1 MRLVVV
7 SNRLPIVLDQGES
20 GWNGGLGAGGLVSA
34 LTPVL
39 RRWKGL
45 WIGWPGPLSPDSAP
59 PRQFF
64 EDIGRQLGF
73 TIEPIYLTP
82 QEEKDFYQGFSN
94 EIIWPLFH
102 DLQSRCNFVPD
113 YWTAYQAVEK
123 KFAAS
128 VAEHVRGDDFIW
140 VQDYHLM
147 GLGRCLRDRGFQNQ
161 LGFFLHIPFPP
172 PDIFCK
178 LPWRTDILTGLLQYD
193 TLGFQ
198 TPRDRDNFF
207 DCIRKLLPEAHRRSR
222 HAVVGLEY
230 SKHLTHVGVFPIGI
244 DYHEFADLAASPAVT
259 QRVAELRMQ
268 LLPREQEDTRP
279 EGASPAGLGG
289 NGYTIDKSHPVN
301 HVNPVQSA
309 PVQRPQ
315 IVLAVDRLDYTKGI
329 PDRLKAFRLALT
341 RYPELH
347 RKIALL
353 QVVVP
358 SRESV
363 PEYKELKAE
372 IERLVSQ
379 INGELTQPGWVPIHH
394 VFRSFEREELVAYY
408 RVADMALIT
417 PLKDGMNLVAKEYC
431 ACQVEGDGVLILS
444 EFAGAAVQF
453 KDDAVLV
460 NPYDRDRVADAVH
473 RAATMTLRQRRPGM
487 RRLRRF
493 VEQQDVYWWMNR
505 FLAACGIHESGNM
518 KLESNRSEIGRGGPL
533 ALNRESEAG
542 REGPYTPG
550 LRVLANGM

>member
-7 SNRLPIVLDQGES
+7 SNRLPVVLDQGES
-20 GWNGGLGAGGLVSA
+20 GWNGNLGAGGLVSA

-45 WIGWPGPLSPDSAP
+45 WIGWPGSLPVESTPSPSC
-59 PRQFF
+59 F
-64 EDIGRQLGF
+64 EKIGQRLGF
-73 TIEPIYLTP
+73 TVEPVYLTP

-102 DLQSRCNFVPD
+102 DLQSRCNFVPE

-123 KFAAS
+123 KFADS
-128 VAEHVRGDDFIW
+128 VAEHVRKDDLIW

-147 GLGRCLRDRGFQNQ
+147 GLGRCLRGRGFSNK

-222 HAVVGLEY
+222 RAVVSLEY
-230 SKHLTHVGVFPIGI
+230 SRHLTHVGVFPIGI
-244 DYHEFADLAASPAVT
+244 DYREFADLAASPAVT
-259 QRVAELRMQ
+259 QRVTELRAQ
-268 LLPREQEDTRP
+268 LTPGESLAPGQSP
-279 EGASPAGLGG
+279 GAR
-289 NGYTIDKSHPVN
+289 T
-301 HVNPVQSA
+301 
-309 PVQRPQ
+309 Q

-329 PDRLKAFRLALT
+329 PDRLKAFRLALV

-363 PEYKELKAE
+363 PEYQELKGE

-394 VFRSFEREELVAYY
+394 VFRSIDREELVAYY

-444 EFAGAAVQF
+444 EFAGAAIQF
-453 KDDAVLV
+453 KADAVLV
-460 NPYDRDRVADAVH
+460 NPYDLDRVADAVH
-473 RAATMTLRQRRPGM
+473 RAATMNLKQRRPGM
-487 RRLRRF
+487 RRLRRIA
-493 VEQQDVYWWMNR
+493 EQQDVYWWVNR

-518 KLESNRSEIGRGGPL
+518 KLDLTPAESVGSDKLHRGLEPL
-533 ALNRESEAG
+533 SARFRAM
-542 REGPYTPG
+542 
-550 LRVLANGM
+550 ANGV

>member
-7 SNRLPIVLDQGES
+7 SNRLPVVVDHGES
-20 GWNGGLGAGGLVSA
+20 GWNGVLGAGGLVSA

-45 WIGWPGPLSPDSAP
+45 WIGWPGSVPHDAAP
-59 PRQFF
+59 PPKFF
-64 EDIGRQLGF
+64 EDIGRRLGF
-73 TIEPIYLTP
+73 NIEPIFLTP
-82 QEEKDFYQGFSN
+82 QEEKDFYHGFSN

-113 YWTAYQAVEK
+113 YWTAYQAVEQ
-123 KFAAS
+123 KFAES
-128 VAEHVRGDDFIW
+128 VTRQVRDDDLIW

-147 GLGRCLRDRGFQNQ
+147 GLGRCLRDRGLKNK

-207 DCIRKLLPEAHRRSR
+207 DCIYKLLPEAHRRIR
-222 HAVVGLEY
+222 RAVVGLEY
-230 SKHLTHVGVFPIGI
+230 SKHLTHIGVFPIGI
-244 DYHEFADLAASPAVT
+244 DYREFADFAASAPVT
-259 QRVAELRMQ
+259 QRIAELSAQ
-268 LLPREQEDTRP
+268 L
-279 EGASPAGLGG
+279 APA
-289 NGYTIDKSHPVN
+289 DV
-301 HVNPVQSA
+301 SA
-309 PVQRPQ
+309 PGEPSGQKTQ

-329 PDRLKAFRLALT
+329 PDRLKAFRLALV
-341 RYPELH
+341 RYPDLH
-347 RKIALL
+347 RKITLL

-363 PEYKELKAE
+363 PEYQDLKAE
-372 IERLVSQ
+372 IECLVTQ
-379 INGELTQPGWVPIHH
+379 INGEFTQPGWVPIHH
-394 VFRSFEREELVAYY
+394 VFRSIDREELIAYY

-444 EFAGAAVQF
+444 EFAGSAVQF
-453 KDDAVLV
+453 KDDAILV
-460 NPYDRDRVADAVH
+460 NPYDLDRVADAVY
-473 RAATMTLRQRRPGM
+473 RAATMTLKQRRPGM
-487 RRLRRF
+487 RRLRRIAG
-493 VEQQDVYWWMNR
+493 QQDVYWWMNR
-505 FLAACGIHESGNM
+505 FLAACGIHEPGNIR
-518 KLESNRSEIGRGGPL
+518 LESNRSEIGLGGRLAIPQKVAQAPRRG
-533 ALNRESEAG
+533 ADRRSAVAEA
-542 REGPYTPG
+542 P
-550 LRVLANGM
+550 LRVFANGM